1 MTCAVHR
8 PGWLLRILRFLTGPD
23 TKLTF
28 AENLLLVAMKK
39 KANKKAGGYEWQ
51 NC

>member
-39 KANKKAGGYEWQ
+39 RRLEDKNDKSAE
-51 NC
+51 